1 MNDRDFDD
9 LMRSVREGGE
19 LPEERRKLIYER
31 DEVETFVPLDDPEP
45 VHDYKTFCDTHPC
58 DPLAFWRG
66 CVYVLGMY
74 ALWLGGMI
82 GIGWGIIELV
92 KHFTNGG

>member
-1 MNDRDFDD
+1 MNDRDFND
-9 LMRSVREGGE
+9 LMSSVREGGE
-19 LPEERRKLIYER
+19 LLKERKQ
-31 DEVETFVPLDDPEP
+31 LDDPEP
-45 VHDYKTFCDTHPC
+45 VHDYESYCETHPC

-74 ALWLGGMI
+74 ALWIGGMI
-82 GIGWGIIELV
+82 GIVWGIIELV

>member
-1 MNDRDFDD
+1 MNPDDFDD

-19 LPEERRKLIYER
+19 LLKERN
-31 DEVETFVPLDDPEP
+31 PEP
-45 VHDYKTFCDTHPC
+45 VHDYESYCETHPC

-74 ALWLGGMI
+74 ALWLGGII
-82 GIGWGIIELV
+82 GIGWGIVELV
-92 KHFTNGG
+92 KRFTNGG